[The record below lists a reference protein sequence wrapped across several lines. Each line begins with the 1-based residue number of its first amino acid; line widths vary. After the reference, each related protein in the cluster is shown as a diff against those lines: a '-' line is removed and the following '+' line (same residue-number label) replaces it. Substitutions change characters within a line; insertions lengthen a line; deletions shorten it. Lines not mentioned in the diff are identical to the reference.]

1 MRCYSFAIYF
11 SEELGP
17 LFLPNPTTAKQERK
31 KKDTAECQNKTE
43 RREKSP
49 KLNAE
54 P

>member
-31 KKDTAECQNKTE
+31 KKITAKCQNRTE
-43 RREKSP
+43 RCEKTP
-49 KLNAE
+49 KLNAK